1 MSKRLLHLSI
11 EEAAQVADETRVGNW
26 FQTDCWEGSC
36 AAHAEMQFPVFVQK
50 QPGSDP
56 LLWLYWALLKV

>member
-1 MSKRLLHLSI
+1 MPKRLLHLSK
-11 EEAAQVADETRVGNW
+11 EEATFGVAQVADETRVGNW

-36 AAHAEMQFPVFVQK
+36 AAHAEMRFPVFVQK

-56 LLWLYWALLKV
+56 LH